1 MRKVITSL
9 LSLFFLLVFSFSCR
23 NEESPSPAQG
33 KATFSLSQKAR
44 DNGRASET
52 TTPAF
57 VLLSIKDSKGKS
69 QENIKLPLFSF
80 GQSYLSED
88 LQLQTGIYQLT
99 QFVVLNAAN
108 KVMYATP
115 MEGSDLA
122 KHVTDPLP
130 IDFVVTEN
138 RNTQVVPQV
147 LAVLQNDEPS
157 IFGYAS
163 FGFEVVK
170 KKNKLDY
177 YIESYNIGDL
187 GFDPAL
193 KVVYEYNEVGNLRKY
208 TILSYNPNTKLMEEQ
223 RNFVFSYSGSRVEF
237 IKGYLPNGNDPYV
250 EYSYQ
255 YLPNGTVS
263 KIVENNLAASGIDSE
278 AGFMYSENGI
288 VKASYTYSNGG
299 SFEYEFDYASGN
311 VVTDKTTRGS
321 QLCSA
326 GKYTYD
332 KHNNPFKELG
342 YTDYLLTNLSVN
354 NKLTEDINYVGC
366 SFPSFIPESHTYEYN
381 DNGYPISVTTYYK
394 NSLAKSKKQFF
405 YK

>member
-1 MRKVITSL
+1 MKKLIP
-9 LSLFFLLVFSFSCR
+9 FFLLFIFSNSCKD
-23 NEESPSPAQG
+23 EENLSPAQG

-44 DNGRASET
+44 GNGRASET

-57 VLLSIKDSKGKS
+57 VLLSIKNSKGKS

-80 GQSYLSED
+80 GKSYLSED

-108 KVMYATP
+108 KVIYATP

-147 LAVLQNDEPS
+147 LVVSQDDEPS

-255 YLPNGTVS
+255 YLLSGDVS
-263 KIVENNLAASGIDSE
+263 KIMETNHSNGINSKADFTY
-278 AGFMYSENGI
+278 AENGN
-288 VKASYTYSNGG
+288 VKISYAFSNGG
-299 SFEYEFDYASGN
+299 AFEYEFNQAGGN
-311 VVTDKTTRGS
+311 VLTDKTTRGTE
-321 QLCSA
+321 LCSS
-326 GKYTYD
+326 GQYTYD
-332 KHNNPFKELG
+332 QHKNPFKELG
-342 YTDYLLTNLSVN
+342 HVDYLLTNLSVN
-354 NKLTEDINYVGC
+354 NRLKEDVNYVNC
-366 SFPSFIPESHTYEYN
+366 SFPSFIPESYTYEYN
-381 DNGYPISVTTYYK
+381 DNGYPISGTTYYK
-394 NSLAKSKKQFF
+394 NSLAKSKKEFF